1 MITASK
7 MSFDANDANDANKV
21 VMLAEARSDNWSQL
35 LMKVGADRDKAA
47 FALLFDHFAPL
58 LKGFLMKG
66 SALGPERAEEL
77 AQETMIKVWRK
88 ADSFNASKASAST
101 WIYTIARNCRI
112 DWLRREAKS
121 SRDIEAEDIYE
132 FGDENPSFNSL
143 VQIRNRDKI
152 RENLAFL
159 PPEQLEV
166 LAKIYFEGKTHSEVS
181 LELDLPLGTVKSRI
195 RLALN
200 RLQVRMT
207 AAEAKQDAC
216 G

>member
-7 MSFDANDANDANKV
+7 KTVNVNKV
-21 VMLAEARSDNWSQL
+21 VMLAEARADNWSEL
-35 LMKVGADRDKAA
+35 LIKVGAVRDREA
-47 FALLFDHFAPL
+47 FAELFAHFAPL

-66 SALGPERAEEL
+66 SSLGPERAEEL
-77 AQETMIKVWRK
+77 VQETMIKVWRK
-88 ADSFNASKASAST
+88 ADSFNATKSSAST

-132 FGDENPSFNSL
+132 SSEENTSYTSL
-143 VQIRNRDKI
+143 VQIRNRDRI
-152 RENLAFL
+152 RENLVLL

-166 LAKIYFEGKTHSEVS
+166 IAKIYFEGKSHSEVAA
-181 LELDLPLGTVKSRI
+181 ELTLPLGTVKSRI

-200 RLQVRMT
+200 RLQLRMT
-207 AAEAKQDAC
+207 AEENTQDV
-216 G
+216 

>member
-7 MSFDANDANDANKV
+7 KTVNVNKV
-21 VMLAEARSDNWSQL
+21 VMLAEARADNWSEL
-35 LMKVGADRDKAA
+35 LIKVGAVRDREA
-47 FALLFDHFAPL
+47 FAELFAHFAPL

-66 SALGPERAEEL
+66 SSLGPERAEEL
-77 AQETMIKVWRK
+77 VQETMIKVWRK
-88 ADSFNASKASAST
+88 ADSFNATKSSAST

-132 FGDENPSFNSL
+132 SSEENTSYTSL
-143 VQIRNRDKI
+143 VQIRNRDRI
-152 RENLAFL
+152 RENLVLL

-166 LAKIYFEGKTHSEVS
+166 IAKIYFEGKSHSEVAA
-181 LELDLPLGTVKSRI
+181 ELTLPLGTVKSRI

-200 RLQVRMT
+200 RLQLRMT
-207 AAEAKQDAC
+207 AEYNTQDV
-216 G
+216 

>member
-1 MITASK
+1 
-7 MSFDANDANDANKV
+7 
-21 VMLAEARSDNWSQL
+21 
-35 LMKVGADRDKAA
+35 
-47 FALLFDHFAPL
+47 
-58 LKGFLMKG
+58 
-66 SALGPERAEEL
+66 
-77 AQETMIKVWRK
+77 MIKVWRK

-159 PPEQLEV
+159 PSEQLEV

-181 LELDLPLGTVKSRI
+181 SELALPLGTVKSRI

-207 AAEAKQDAC
+207 AAEAKQDV
-216 G
+216 

>member
-7 MSFDANDANDANKV
+7 NTSDVHKV
-21 VMLAEARSDNWSQL
+21 VMLAEARSDMWSEL
-35 LMKVGADRDKAA
+35 LVKVGAGGDREA
-47 FALLFDHFAPL
+47 FGELFAHFAPL

-66 SALGPERAEEL
+66 SSLGPERAEEL
-77 AQETMIKVWRK
+77 VQETMIKVWRK
-88 ADSFNASKASAST
+88 ADSFNATKSSAST

-132 FGDENPSFNSL
+132 SSEENTSYTSL
-143 VQIRNRDKI
+143 VQIRNRDLI
-152 RENLAFL
+152 RENLALL

-166 LAKIYFEGKTHSEVS
+166 IAKIYFEGKSHSEVAA
-181 LELDLPLGTVKSRI
+181 ELTLPLGTVKSRI

-200 RLQVRMT
+200 RLQLRMT
-207 AAEAKQDAC
+207 AEENTPDV
-216 G
+216 